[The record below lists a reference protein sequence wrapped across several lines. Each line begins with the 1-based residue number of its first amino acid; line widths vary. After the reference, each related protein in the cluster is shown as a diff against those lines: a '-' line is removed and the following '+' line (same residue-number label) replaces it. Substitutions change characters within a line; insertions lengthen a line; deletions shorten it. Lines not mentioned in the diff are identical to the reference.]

1 MSDSVAWAISEKIVD
16 YEAALAAMEERV
28 RTIHDGKS
36 PELIW
41 LLEHPPLYTSGTSA
55 KPSDI
60 SNPLDLPVFDAGRG
74 GQFTYHGP
82 GQRVAYVMLN
92 VAKRGRDVRQFI
104 QNIENWIIA
113 SLAEFNL
120 KGELRDGRV
129 GVWID
134 RSQPGETLREDKI
147 AAIGVRLRKWISFHG
162 MSLNVEPDLTHF
174 SGITPC
180 GITEDGLGVTSL
192 AGLGLTVTMSEVDA
206 ALRRSFENVFDV
218 ETYLTSPPLDDAK

>member
-28 RTIHDGKS
+28 RTIHDGRA

-134 RSQPGETLREDKI
+134 RSHPGETLREDKI

-180 GITEDGLGVTSL
+180 GITEDGLGVTSM
-192 AGLGLTVTMSEVDA
+192 AGLGLTVTMPEVDA

>member
-1 MSDSVAWAISEKIVD
+1 MMVKRLNLV
-16 YEAALAAMEERV
+16 
-28 RTIHDGKS
+28 
-36 PELIW
+36 W

-60 SNPLDLPVFDAGRG
+60 SNQLDLPVFDAGRG

-134 RSQPGETLREDKI
+134 RSHPGETLREDKI

-180 GITEDGLGVTSL
+180 GIAEDGLGVTSL
-192 AGLGLTVTMSEVDA
+192 AGLGLTVTMPEVDA